1 MDVFH
6 ESVLVQAYV
15 KPKPIFCVDSYLRT
29 CRDSKLY
36 VQKKDTC
43 KILAFGVCTNPTFQ
57 NFPLLWK
64 EEERMNEEAEEA
76 ATATACIPP
85 HPSAGN
91 FGGRAQTGGKRGSGG
106 GGKVD

>member
-1 MDVFH
+1 MDV
-6 ESVLVQAYV
+6 
-15 KPKPIFCVDSYLRT
+15 CW
-29 CRDSKLY
+29 SKLMTNRNQSFALIHIY
-36 VQKKDTC
+36 VRVEIQNCTYKKKDTC

-76 ATATACIPP
+76 AAATACIPP

-91 FGGRAQTGGKRGSGG
+91 FGGRAQKGGKRGSGG
-106 GGKVD
+106 GGRVD